1 MKLTGRAMLG
11 WASVL
16 AVLPVALL
24 SRRLFYYVAEQ
35 ANGAGGLGRYVGQM
49 WGAMVGACLLRPN
62 VELCT
67 SAAMRLVRS
76 LTERVART
84 DATVLILGESG
95 VGKEVVA
102 RSIHARSSRASRPF
116 VKVNCAALPRDLLE
130 SELFGHE
137 KGAFTHAYTMRR
149 GWFEQAN
156 GGTLFLDEITEVP
169 VDLQAKLLHVLQDGE
184 FFRVGGQRPIATD
197 VQVIAATHRDLQEAI
212 AAGEF
217 REDLYYRLN
226 VIEIRVPPLRERRDE
241 IPGLVNHFCEGF
253 AAMYGR
259 PVEID
264 AATLDVFMRY
274 DWPGNV
280 RELENTVHRIAVLGT
295 AAALGAMMPQ
305 PVAGGSPA
313 TADGH
318 DAVLSLKER
327 GRLAAREA
335 ERVAITTA
343 LEGARWNRSAAAR
356 ALQISL
362 RALRYKIAELGII
375 RGTSED
381 AETPPNRVA
390 G

>member
-16 AVLPVALL
+16 AAVPVALV
-24 SRRLFYYVAEQ
+24 SRRLFMYLAEQ
-35 ANGAGGLGRYVGQM
+35 ANAAGGLSRYAGQM
-49 WGAMVGACLLRPN
+49 WGAMVGACILRPN
-62 VELCT
+62 VDLCT
-67 SAAMRLVRS
+67 SAAMRFVRS
-76 LTERVART
+76 LTDRVART

-102 RSIHARSSRASRPF
+102 RTIHARSERASRPF
-116 VKVNCAALPRDLLE
+116 VKVNCAALPHDLLE

-184 FFRVGGQRPIATD
+184 FFRIGGQRPIATD
-197 VQVIAATHRDLQEAI
+197 VQVIAATHRDLRAAI

-217 REDLYYRLN
+217 REDVYYRLN
-226 VIEIRVPPLRERRDE
+226 VIEIHVPPLRERRDE
-241 IPGLVNHFCEGF
+241 IPGLVRHFCDGF

-259 PVEID
+259 PVELD
-264 AATLDVFMRY
+264 AATLDLFMRY

-305 PVAGGSPA
+305 PVAGGSA
-313 TADGH
+313 ARGDGD
-318 DAVLSLKER
+318 DAVMSLKER

-335 ERVAITTA
+335 ERVAIATA
-343 LEGARWNRSAAAR
+343 LETARWNRSAAAR
-356 ALQISL
+356 ALQISV
-362 RALRYKIAELGII
+362 RALRYKMAELGLI
-375 RGTSED
+375 RGTTE
-381 AETPPNRVA
+381 ERQTPPDRMA
-390 G
+390 S